1 MRLLGMANFGV
12 QWKGV
17 FDVSQ
22 GTLELVYAGCMLTQG
37 NIFRRRGAA
46 EEDQDPDDTACECR
60 FLIDAGGVTLSVGA
74 VLL

>member
-1 MRLLGMANFGV
+1 M
-12 QWKGV
+12 
-17 FDVSQ
+17 
-22 GTLELVYAGCMLTQG
+22 YAGCMLTQG